1 MKKLWEVLGL
11 ESMTN
16 KDYYSYKSAIE
27 AANDTQDK
35 EALRQIQKQ
44 LIAKYTLDNED
55 VRICFANFDTLYKNC
70 RLRRYKM
77 IYGNVNV
84 DMNPDGLGAWEDIPT
99 HVQVRGVTRLMTCR
113 HCLQRRH
120 GLATSRLPVTYER
133 DQIQTG
139 NLIKKITRIA

>member
-16 KDYYSYKSAIE
+16 KDYSYKSAIE

-55 VRICFANFDTLYKNC
+55 VRDL
-70 RLRRYKM
+70 LRKFRYS
-77 IYGNVNV
+77 V
-84 DMNPDGLGAWEDIPT
+84 
-99 HVQVRGVTRLMTCR
+99 
-113 HCLQRRH
+113 
-120 GLATSRLPVTYER
+120 
-133 DQIQTG
+133 
-139 NLIKKITRIA
+139 

>member
-16 KDYYSYKSAIE
+16 KDYNSYKSAIE

-55 VRICFANFDTLYKNC
+55 VRDL
-70 RLRRYKM
+70 LRKFRYS
-77 IYGNVNV
+77 V
-84 DMNPDGLGAWEDIPT
+84 
-99 HVQVRGVTRLMTCR
+99 
-113 HCLQRRH
+113 
-120 GLATSRLPVTYER
+120 
-133 DQIQTG
+133 
-139 NLIKKITRIA
+139 

>member
-44 LIAKYTLDNED
+44 LIAKYKIG
-55 VRICFANFDTLYKNC
+55 RA
-70 RLRRYKM
+70 
-77 IYGNVNV
+77 
-84 DMNPDGLGAWEDIPT
+84 
-99 HVQVRGVTRLMTCR
+99 HV
-113 HCLQRRH
+113 
-120 GLATSRLPVTYER
+120 
-133 DQIQTG
+133 
-139 NLIKKITRIA
+139 